1 MQLSK
6 EDMFCEALQPTG
18 TTAKYTDTL
27 DFHKHGDDILGKLFW
42 SLYVDAASTGADLT
56 VVWQTRDAP
65 FADDADTDA
74 TALATSVIAAASLTA
89 GAYPIKNE
97 YLPKGLKRYN
107 RLKLTCGSGTTY
119 PKVTAFLHDGRDE
132 GTPFKGL

>member
-1 MQLSK
+1 MNLSR
-6 EDMFCEALQPTG
+6 EDMFCEALQPEG

-27 DFHKHGDDILGKLFW
+27 DFHNHGDDILGKLFW
-42 SLYVDAASTGADLT
+42 SLFVAAASTGASLT
-56 VVWQTRDAP
+56 VAWQTRDEP
-65 FADDADTDA
+65 FADDADTGA
-74 TALATSVIAAASLTA
+74 TTLFSSTIAAASLTA

-97 YLPKGLKRYN
+97 ALPKGLKRYN
-107 RLKLTCGSGTTY
+107 RLKLTCGSGTTN